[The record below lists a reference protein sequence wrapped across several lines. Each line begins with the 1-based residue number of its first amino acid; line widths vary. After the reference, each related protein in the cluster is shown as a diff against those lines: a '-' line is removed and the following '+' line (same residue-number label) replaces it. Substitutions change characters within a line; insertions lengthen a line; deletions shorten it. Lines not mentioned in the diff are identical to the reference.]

1 MEKGKREA
9 VAAPARRKRS
19 GGGKLPLIILGILVA
34 IVLAGYIAVCAV
46 AASSSTIFPNV
57 SALLPD
63 LVVGGMTKDEAR
75 SYLEQE
81 LPGAMK
87 RCNYSSSLVDE
98 SGSSVTPETE
108 PQSAEELDGS
118 AQGEDNESAVTQ
130 EDLTEEGM
138 YSFTLSDLGAQAD
151 LDALTDQLYQVGRTG
166 NFFTN
171 GWTYLNHLLGRNCL
185 VSPEQDDLT
194 LDEAKTQAT
203 AERLAGDLSYE
214 AVDTAWETG
223 ENTITL
229 TKAKDGRQVDSGELE
244 TAIRSLV
251 YDGDEAKPCGFTV
264 APAKSMTAQE
274 IHDAVAGEMKNA
286 GYDSATGSI
295 IPEQVGAEFDVDE
308 AQKLLDKAQPG
319 DTVTLSAQIEEPTVT
334 AAELEKVL
342 FRDVLGTYTT
352 HVGGTS
358 GRVNNVR
365 LSAKAINGYVLNSGD
380 VFSYNTV
387 VGKRTTAKGYSA
399 APAYV
404 NGATVDEIGGGI
416 CQTSST
422 LYMATLLSNLE
433 IVTRS
438 AHRYIPSYITP
449 GMDATVS
456 WGGPEYEFRNDTQYP
471 IRISASVSS
480 GKNLT
485 VTIYG
490 TKVDDTYVKMTNEK
504 LGTIPYETVYED
516 DPTLPEGTEKVK
528 QTPYTGS
535 KYRTYRNVYSGDGK
549 LISSTFE
556 ASSNYKARDKIILRG
571 TKKVETTVP
580 DTPTETPGTS
590 TQTPGTSTETP
601 GTSTETPGTST
612 QTPGTSTETPGTGTQ
627 TPDTSTQT
635 PATDGGTGA
644 A

>member
-9 VAAPARRKRS
+9 VAEPRKKRA
-19 GGGKLPLIILGILVA
+19 GGGKLPLIILGCLVA
-34 IVLAGYIAVCAV
+34 AAAAGYVGICA
-46 AASSSTIFPNV
+46 AAAGSGTIFPNV
-57 SALLPD
+57 SAVLPD
-63 LVVGGMTKDEAR
+63 LVVGGMTKEEAR

-81 LPGAMK
+81 LPGAME
-87 RCNYSSSLVDE
+87 RCSYSSSLVDE
-98 SGSSVTPETE
+98 GGSSVTSEAE
-108 PQSAEELDGS
+108 PQSAEEPEGS
-118 AQGEDNESAVTQ
+118 AQGADNQSAVTQ
-130 EDLTEEGM
+130 EDLTEAGM

-151 LDALTDQLYQVGRTG
+151 LDALTEQLYQVGRTG

-171 GWTYLNHLLGRNCL
+171 GWTYLKHLLGRDCL
-185 VSPEQDDLT
+185 VSPQDDDLT
-194 LDEAKTQAT
+194 LDNAKTRAT
-203 AERLAGDLSYE
+203 AERLAGELSYE
-214 AVDTAWETG
+214 AVDTSWETG
-223 ENTITL
+223 EDTILL

-244 TAIRSLV
+244 TAIRALV
-251 YDGDEAKPCGFTV
+251 YDGDEAEGCGFTV
-264 APAKSMTAQE
+264 VPAKSMTAQE
-274 IHDAVAGEMKNA
+274 IHDAVAGEVKNA
-286 GYDSATGSI
+286 GYDAATGTI
-295 IPEQVGAEFDVDE
+295 TPEKPGAEFDVDE
-308 AQKLLDKAQPG
+308 AQKLLDEARPG
-319 DTVTLSAQIEEPTVT
+319 ETVTLAAQIEEPTVT

-404 NGATVDEIGGGI
+404 NGETVDEVGGGI

-422 LYMATLLSNLE
+422 LYMVTLLSNLE
-433 IVTRS
+433 IVTRA

-456 WGGPEYEFRNDTQYP
+456 WGGPEFEFRNDTQYP

-490 TKVDDTYVKMTNEK
+490 TKVDDTYVKMTYEK
-504 LGTIPYETVYED
+504 LGTIPYETIYED

-556 ASSNYKARDKIILRG
+556 ASSNYKSRDKIILRG
-571 TKKVETTVP
+571 TKKVEPEVP
-580 DTPTETPGTS
+580 DPGT
-590 TQTPGTSTETP
+590 E
-601 GTSTETPGTST
+601 
-612 QTPGTSTETPGTGTQ
+612 TETPGTGTE
-627 TPDTSTQT
+627 TP
-635 PATDGGTGA
+635 GTGTETPGTGTETPGTGTETPGTGTETPGTGTETPGTGTETSGA

>member
-9 VAAPARRKRS
+9 VTVPREKRAGRS
-19 GGGKLPLIILGILVA
+19 KLPLIILGCLVA
-34 IVLAGYIAVCAV
+34 AAAAGYVGICA
-46 AASSSTIFPNV
+46 AAAGSDTIFPNV
-57 SALLPD
+57 SAVLPD
-63 LVVGGMTKDEAR
+63 LMVGGMTQDQAR

-81 LPGAMK
+81 LPGAME
-87 RCNYSSSLVDE
+87 RCSYSSSLVDE
-98 SGSSVTPETE
+98 SGPSVTSEAE
-108 PQSAEELDGS
+108 PQSTQEPEGS
-118 AQGEDNESAVTQ
+118 AQKTEGESAVTQ
-130 EDLTEEGM
+130 EDLTQAGM

-151 LDALTDQLYQVGRTG
+151 LDALTEQLYQVGRTG

-171 GWTYLNHLLGRNCL
+171 GWTYLKHLLGRDCL
-185 VSPEQDDLT
+185 VSPRDDDLT
-194 LDEAKTQAT
+194 LDSARTRAT
-203 AERLAGDLSYE
+203 AERLAEELSYE
-214 AVDTAWETG
+214 AVDTSWETG
-223 ENTITL
+223 EDTILL
-229 TKAKDGRQVDSGELE
+229 TKARDGRQVDSGELE
-244 TAIRSLV
+244 TAIRALV
-251 YDGDEAKPCGFTV
+251 YDGDEAEGCGFTV
-264 APAKSMTAQE
+264 VPAKSMTAQE

-286 GYDSATGSI
+286 GYDV
-295 IPEQVGAEFDVDE
+295 EE
-308 AQKLLDKAQPG
+308 AQKLLDEAQPG
-319 DTVTLSAQIEEPTVT
+319 EAVTLSAQIEEPTVT
-334 AAELEKVL
+334 AEELEKVL

-404 NGATVDEIGGGI
+404 NGETVDEVGGGI

-422 LYMATLLSNLE
+422 LYCATVLSNLE
-433 IVTRS
+433 IVTRA

-456 WGGPEYEFRNDTQYP
+456 WGGPEFEFRNDTQYP

-490 TKVDDTYVKMTNEK
+490 TKVDDTYVKMTYEK
-504 LGTIPYETVYED
+504 LGTIPYETIYED

-535 KYRTYRNVYSGDGK
+535 KYRTYRNVYSGDGT

-556 ASSNYKARDKIILRG
+556 ASSNYKSRDKIILRG
-571 TKKVETTVP
+571 TKKAEPEVP
-580 DTPTETPGTS
+580 DPGT
-590 TQTPGTSTETP
+590 E
-601 GTSTETPGTST
+601 
-612 QTPGTSTETPGTGTQ
+612 TETPGTGTE
-627 TPDTSTQT
+627 TPGTGTET
-635 PATDGGTGA
+635 PGTGTETPGTGTETPGTGTETPGTGTETPGTGA
-644 A
+644 ETSGAA

>member
-46 AASSSTIFPNV
+46 AAGSSTIFPNV

-63 LVVGGMTKDEAR
+63 LVVGGMTKEEAR
-75 SYLEQE
+75 NYLEQE
-81 LPGAMK
+81 LPGAME
-87 RCNYSSSLVDE
+87 RCSYSSSLVDE
-98 SGSSVTPETE
+98 SGSSVTSEAE
-108 PQSAEELDGS
+108 PQSTEETGDS
-118 AQGEDNESAVTQ
+118 AQGADNQSAVTQ
-130 EDLTEEGM
+130 EDLTEAGT

-171 GWTYLNHLLGRNCL
+171 GWTYLNHLLGRDCL

-229 TKAKDGRQVDSGELE
+229 IKAKDGRQVDSGELE

-264 APAKSMTAQE
+264 TPAKSMTAQE

-308 AQKLLDKAQPG
+308 AQKLLDQAQPG

-387 VGKRTTAKGYSA
+387 VGKRTTAKGYSS

-404 NGATVDEIGGGI
+404 NGATVDEVGGGI

-433 IVTRS
+433 IVTRA

-490 TKVDDTYVKMTNEK
+490 TKVDDTYVKMTYEK
-504 LGTIPYETVYED
+504 LGTIPYETIYED

-556 ASSNYKARDKIILRG
+556 ASSNYKSRDKIILRG
-571 TKKVETTVP
+571 TKKVEPEVP
-580 DTPTETPGTS
+580 DPGTETPGTG
-590 TQTPGTSTETP
+590 TETPGTGTETPGTGTETP
-601 GTSTETPGTST
+601 GTSTETPGT
-612 QTPGTSTETPGTGTQ
+612 GTGTETPGTGTE
-627 TPDTSTQT
+627 TP
-635 PATDGGTGA
+635 GTGTETSGA

>member
-19 GGGKLPLIILGILVA
+19 GGGKLPLIILGILAA

-46 AASSSTIFPNV
+46 AAGSGTIFPNV
-57 SALLPD
+57 SAVLPD
-63 LVVGGMTKDEAR
+63 LVVGGMTKEEAR

-81 LPGAMK
+81 LPGAME
-87 RCNYSSSLVDE
+87 RCSYSSSLADE
-98 SGSSVTPETE
+98 SGSSVTAEEE
-108 PQSAEELDGS
+108 PQSTEEPEGS
-118 AQGEDNESAVTQ
+118 AQGADDQSAVTR
-130 EDLTEEGM
+130 EDLTEAGT

-151 LDALTDQLYQVGRTG
+151 VDALTDQLYQVGRTG

-171 GWTYLNHLLGRNCL
+171 GWTYLNHLLGRDCL

-214 AVDTAWETG
+214 AVDTAWEMG

-244 TAIRSLV
+244 TAIRSLI
-251 YDGDEAKPCGFTV
+251 YDGDEAEPCGFTV

-286 GYDSATGSI
+286 GYDAATGSI
-295 IPEQVGAEFDVDE
+295 TPEQVGAEFDVEE
-308 AQKLLDKAQPG
+308 AQKLLDEARPG
-319 DTVTLSAQIEEPTVT
+319 ETVTLSARIETPTVT
-334 AAELEKVL
+334 AEELEKVL

-404 NGATVDEIGGGI
+404 NGETVDEIGGGI

-433 IVTRS
+433 IVTRA

-504 LGTIPYETVYED
+504 LGTISYETIYED

-601 GTSTETPGTST
+601 GTTPETPDTST

-635 PATDGGTGA
+635 PATDGTGA